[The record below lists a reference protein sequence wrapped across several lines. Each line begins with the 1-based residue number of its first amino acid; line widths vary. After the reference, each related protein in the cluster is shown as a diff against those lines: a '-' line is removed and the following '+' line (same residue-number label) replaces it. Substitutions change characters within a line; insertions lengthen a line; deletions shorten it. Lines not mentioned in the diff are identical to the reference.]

1 MRRITPRG
9 SASMPSRTRL
19 KSHHKECVTWT
30 WHRGLSCKF
39 NNEQPELSSRQIFCC
54 ELTDQLVG
62 ILLSAFAF
70 IIAVDDLLEVLRKV
84 LKTIE
89 TYAVDLRVAV
99 TLWVHGLLR
108 LWIL

>member
-1 MRRITPRG
+1 
-9 SASMPSRTRL
+9 
-19 KSHHKECVTWT
+19 
-30 WHRGLSCKF
+30 
-39 NNEQPELSSRQIFCC
+39 
-54 ELTDQLVG
+54 LVG